1 MDWMEFQHGGRVVW
15 LLAVAVMVAFVIW
28 RMVSLR
34 GRLGA
39 FVGKPMQ
46 GRLVS
51 RPAVGVLVLQVGCL
65 AVSGVA
71 FVFALMQ
78 PQIVQKERV
87 ATSRESA
94 NIVVALDVSRSM
106 LAADVA
112 PDRLERAK
120 SEIRDMLPSFST
132 HRVGLL
138 AFAGR
143 TTVLSPLTMDHGFF
157 RLVLDSASPR
167 SVTLGGTNL
176 GDVIRR
182 GTQLLEGQEG
192 PKAMIL
198 ISDGEDHDS
207 YPLEA
212 AEAARR
218 AGVVIV
224 TVGFG
229 SESGAPIEVMDKAT
243 GRKTRVTDASG
254 QEVISRLDGDL
265 LRQIALKTQGVYV
278 PAGTGVLDLEGILEK
293 HILPIVEDSSQVQ
306 VREIRIELFQWFVGF
321 GLVFFAGFMLL
332 EGRRGKRV
340 RQMKE
345 SVA

>member
-1 MDWMEFQHGGRVVW
+1 
-15 LLAVAVMVAFVIW
+15 
-28 RMVSLR
+28 
-34 GRLGA
+34 
-39 FVGKPMQ
+39 
-46 GRLVS
+46 
-51 RPAVGVLVLQVGCL
+51 
-65 AVSGVA
+65 
-71 FVFALMQ
+71 
-78 PQIVQKERV
+78 
-87 ATSRESA
+87 
-94 NIVVALDVSRSM
+94 
-106 LAADVA
+106 
-112 PDRLERAK
+112 
-120 SEIRDMLPSFST
+120 MLPSFST